1 MDKQVR
7 NTTEIVRLAK
17 QKSQKTREK
26 VDKAISKFSIEGKA
40 INFIRTNSRE
50 IKHFSKKIWRRS
62 LYSKK
67 S

>member
-26 VDKAISKFSIEGKA
+26 VDKAISKFSIEGNVCGK
-40 INFIRTNSRE
+40 INLHTIAAQKYITPQAA
-50 IKHFSKKIWRRS
+50 
-62 LYSKK
+62 
-67 S
+67 